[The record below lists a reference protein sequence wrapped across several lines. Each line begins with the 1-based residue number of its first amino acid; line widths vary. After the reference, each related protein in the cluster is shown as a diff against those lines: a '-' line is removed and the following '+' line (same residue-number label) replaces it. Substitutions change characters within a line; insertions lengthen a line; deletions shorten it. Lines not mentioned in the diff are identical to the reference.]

1 MFGVDVGMSAELGGS
16 LVATLGNYIPGA
28 LCIRELFLS
37 SLNGVHRETRSRGH
51 MPKNLQRRLPRPRT
65 ICFERNLVDKFNF
78 FGTTSKF
85 FVPVHSGGILS
96 LNKVHLTH
104 LSRVAMRKLSR
115 NGSRELECSLFD
127 KISFSF
133 SVVTLLRCRYI
144 MTCSR

>member
-51 MPKNLQRRLPRPRT
+51 MPKNLQRRCLGPALFALNV
-65 ICFERNLVDKFNF
+65 ISL
-78 FGTTSKF
+78 TSLTFSGPHLKF

-104 LSRVAMRKLSR
+104 LSRVAMRMLSR